1 MEIALK
7 FYNNRKEEKAMIK
20 FNSNEDNKQFISIS
34 IEDGSNPEEVLTAI
48 SVNHPAIVAN
58 LYKMDNSEIL
68 LKLDKCGLYGF
79 SLNALRSLVAKVANA
94 DVYVF
99 CVDLDELTQ
108 RYRG

>member
-1 MEIALK
+1 
-7 FYNNRKEEKAMIK
+7 MIK
-20 FNSNEDNKQFISIS
+20 FNKNEDNKQFISIS
-34 IEDGSNPEEVLTAI
+34 IEDGSKPEEVWTAI
-48 SVNHPAIVAN
+48 AVNHPAIAEN

-68 LKLDKCGLYGF
+68 LKLDEYVYYNL
-79 SLNALRSLVAKVANA
+79 SLNALRSLVAKIANA